1 MTLAPPQGKF
11 LVMADLCPISLL
23 RMKTTRKSLTKNS
36 SITLSSELIS
46 PQSKKIGRKPKL
58 TDGSVVRLPQK
69 PRICITGNAVSFFGL
84 RLVCST
90 GKADGGNR
98 WGNLSKAGGNGAAG
112 ILALKRPAID
122 AIVAGGGN
130 FQGLPGAAAGK
141 SWTGGGADY
150 AGHAPLGS
158 VPAAISYLQK
168 YFKVCAC
175 PNAVDSLRAHGVDM
189 QNFPIC
195 DSHSTT
201 RKSLTKNSS
210 ITLSSELISPQ
221 SKKIGRKPKLTDGS
235 VVRLPQKPR
244 ICITGNA
251 VSFFGLRLVCSTGKA
266 DGGNRWGNLSK
277 AGGNGAAGIL
287 ALKRPAIDAIVAGG
301 GNFQGLPGAAAG
313 KSWTGGGADYASHAP
328 LGSVP
333 TAINYLQKYFIVCA
347 CPNAVES
354 LGDHGVDMA
363 HIPACKSTD

>member
-84 RLVCST
+84 RRVCST
-90 GKADGGNR
+90 GRAGGGNH
-98 WGNLSKAGGNGAAG
+98 WGNLSKAGGNGAQG
-112 ILALKRPAID
+112 ILALKQSAID

-130 FQGLPGAAAGK
+130 F
-141 SWTGGGADY
+141 
-150 AGHAPLGS
+150 H
-158 VPAAISYLQK
+158 
-168 YFKVCAC
+168 
-175 PNAVDSLRAHGVDM
+175 
-189 QNFPIC
+189 
-195 DSHSTT
+195 
-201 RKSLTKNSS
+201 
-210 ITLSSELISPQ
+210 
-221 SKKIGRKPKLTDGS
+221 
-235 VVRLPQKPR
+235 
-244 ICITGNA
+244 
-251 VSFFGLRLVCSTGKA
+251 
-266 DGGNRWGNLSK
+266 
-277 AGGNGAAGIL
+277 
-287 ALKRPAIDAIVAGG
+287 
-301 GNFQGLPGAAAG
+301 GLPGAAAG

-347 CPNAVES
+347 CPNAVDS